1 MIKSFFWISLVIL
14 IHSQYAVSV
23 LRSIDELD
31 DRKVRHLI
39 KQVSTDIFVTIRG
52 RESVQKGL
60 KQDRRLWVKRVNI
73 VDQTNEI
80 KVDEF
85 LNRVGQLL
93 YHNPQR
99 KLVGW
104 KHEIDTTGD
113 RAANK
118 VTVVW
123 KTEEFEEDVVAIF
136 RSRLQPNSPWR
147 LWNIEFHGPHNTAP
161 PKFDDYTGRG
171 SSASHS

>member
-1 MIKSFFWISLVIL
+1 MIKCFFWISLIIL
-14 IHSQYAVSV
+14 IGW
-23 LRSIDELD
+23 
-31 DRKVRHLI
+31 KVKHLI
-39 KQVSTDIFVTIRG
+39 KKVCTDIFVTIQG
-52 RESVQKGL
+52 RESLQKGL
-60 KQDRRLWVKRVNI
+60 KEDRRLWVKRVDI
-73 VDQTNEI
+73 VDQTNKI
-80 KVDEF
+80 NVDEF
-85 LNRVGQLL
+85 LNRLGQLL

-104 KHEIDTTGD
+104 KHELDNTGR
-113 RAANK
+113 RAAFK

-136 RSRLQPNSPWR
+136 RSRLRPKYSPWR

-161 PKFDDYTGRG
+161 PKSDDNTGRK